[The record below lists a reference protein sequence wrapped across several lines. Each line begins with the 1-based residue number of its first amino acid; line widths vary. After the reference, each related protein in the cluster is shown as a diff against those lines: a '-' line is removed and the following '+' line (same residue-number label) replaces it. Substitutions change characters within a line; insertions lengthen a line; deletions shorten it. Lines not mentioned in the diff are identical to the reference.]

1 MMIKTTMMMMIKM
14 VMFMDM
20 IETLSTAIGSMGRT
34 GGSSSGIPIDI
45 IGRMPFIVLHDDD
58 DDDADDDDDDDDD
71 NND

>member
-20 IETLSTAIGSMGRT
+20 RETLSTAIGSMGRT
-34 GGSSSGIPIDI
+34 GGSSSRIPIDI

-58 DDDADDDDDDDDD
+58 DDADDDDDDDDD